1 MPASR
6 RRAHPRVGGE
16 NGFAGVQAWLWLGS
30 SPRRRGKQRWFQ
42 SHGIGPG
49 LIPAWAGKTSGLR
62 HSPYSGQGS
71 SPPGRGKPDW
81 RRVRRVDNRL
91 IPAWAGK
98 TYRAIQGRFSGR
110 AHPRVGGENVTV
122 SVGLV
127 CVRGSSPRGRGKR
140 QARRNG
146 PLICRLIPAWAGKT
160 GGPDA
165 RPNPLEAHP
174 RVGGENLI
182 GVAADLSAQGSS
194 PRGRGKPIAA
204 LVAIFVARLI
214 PA

>member
-1 MPASR
+1 MQAAG
-6 RRAHPRVGGE
+6 RAHPRVGGE
-16 NGFAGVQAWLWLGS
+16 NLHSCVACFGAPGS
-30 SPRRRGKQRWFQ
+30 SPRRRGKRFCGR
-42 SHGIGPG
+42 SGLALAR

-174 RVGGENLI
+174 RVGGEN
-182 GVAADLSAQGSS
+182 Q
-194 PRGRGKPIAA
+194 
-204 LVAIFVARLI
+204 
-214 PA
+214 